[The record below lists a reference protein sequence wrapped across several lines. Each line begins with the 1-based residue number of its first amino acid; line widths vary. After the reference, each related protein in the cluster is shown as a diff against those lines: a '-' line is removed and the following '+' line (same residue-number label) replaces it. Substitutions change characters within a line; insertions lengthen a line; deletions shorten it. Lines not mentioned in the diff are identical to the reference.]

1 MEHLT
6 YQGNQ
11 KKIEGFLLVMYTIYT
26 AGIIISAARPSLENW
41 IDFTLI
47 GILASC
53 WILFICKYK
62 NYKFRATYT
71 SFMMQISLILYAFY
85 ERELRMALP
94 VYIVFVVMVGLY
106 GIAENIVMTVIT
118 TGIIFG
124 YHIMVIQTIPLTNLR
139 DVVSFFQRIS
149 NVLFVEFLV
158 YVWTKRNYEGSKQLL
173 DVIEELERVESMKDD
188 FVANVSHEIRTPIN
202 TICGMNEVLLHE
214 ELSEDVREKVM
225 AMQNAGRNLMGVVSD
240 ILDFSELQSGEIELE
255 EEAYNI
261 SSTINDVINMAVAY
275 KKEKEIELIVDCDP
289 NIPCGLIG
297 DEKKLR
303 RIILKLLSNAIK
315 FTESGCVALQI
326 GFRKETYGVNLVITI
341 RDTGIGIR
349 EESLENLFTSFH
361 QVDASRNRQEGGLGL
376 GLAISQ
382 ALVQKMGGAITV
394 KSKWGKGT
402 TVRVAV
408 PQKVLDEKPIV
419 ALQNKVAVNVATYID
434 MEQFEMLEISDE
446 YSRMI
451 LNMAKKLRG
460 RCQVCRSFAE
470 LQRRFEKEHFSHVFI
485 SNVEY
490 KENASYFDDLA
501 KKTRLIVVLDQKNE
515 KDVPNSQIAKIYKPF
530 YILTIASILNSEKK
544 ESLPVVQQKRV
555 KLDTRNAHVLV
566 VDDNLMNIRVVEEM
580 LSTYNIKVTKADSGE
595 EALEKIVEKKYDFV
609 FMDYMMPEMDGVETL
624 HRIRQKNGE
633 YYQTVPIIALTANT
647 VAGTREQLLREG
659 FNDFLE
665 KPMERSVL
673 ERVLRRN
680 LPIEKIFEQ
689 VIDTEEEKAKKA
701 LLPKKEVV
709 ETVEDWEQFLIQ
721 KGLDVKKAI
730 RYCNGQEAY
739 LKILRGYC
747 KEVETILKQLEAQ
760 YKENDWK
767 NYTIVVH
774 GLKSSMY
781 SVGATA
787 VADMAKKLELA
798 GKNSDVTYIM
808 TYHTELI
815 MECRKLFAEIK
826 QCKAVYREEENK
838 SRVVEVKVKEKLSKE
853 PLKKENL
860 QEISEEELLLILE
873 SVESAMY
880 NLDEDKMKTLL
891 GKLKNCS
898 YQGRVMEDVISN
910 ALHKIEMSDY
920 MTAVEMLIRWKEQ
933 IIDEEQRKC
942 GKS

>member
-1 MEHLT
+1 MENLT
-6 YQGNQ
+6 YKGNQ
-11 KKIEGFLLVMYTIYT
+11 KRIEVFLLVMYSIYT
-26 AGIIISAARPSLENW
+26 VGIIVSAARPTLENW
-41 IDFTLI
+41 TDFTLI
-47 GILASC
+47 GILTSC
-53 WILFICKYK
+53 WILYICKYK
-62 NYKFRATYT
+62 DYKFRATYT
-71 SFMMQISLILYAFY
+71 SFMMQISLILYTFH
-85 ERELRMALP
+85 EQELRMALP

-106 GIAENIVMTVIT
+106 GIAENIIMTVIT

-124 YHIMVIQTIPLTNLR
+124 YHIFVIRTIPLTDLR
-139 DVVSFFQRIS
+139 GIVSFFQRIS
-149 NVLFVEFLV
+149 NVLFVEYLV
-158 YVWTKRNYEGSKQLL
+158 YVWTKKNYEGSRQLL
-173 DVIEELERVESMKDD
+173 DVIEELEKVESAKDD

-202 TICGMNEVLLHE
+202 TICGMSEVLLSK
-214 ELSEDVREKVM
+214 ELSEDVREKVV

-261 SSTINDVINMAVAY
+261 SSTINDIINMAVAY

-289 NIPCGLIG
+289 NIPCGLLG

-361 QVDASRNRQEGGLGL
+361 QVDGSRNRQEDGLGL
-376 GLAISQ
+376 GLAITQ

-402 TVRVAV
+402 MVRVAV

-419 ALQNKVAVNVATYID
+419 TLQNKVTVNVATYID
-434 MEQFEMLEISDE
+434 MEQFEMPEIRDE
-446 YSRMI
+446 YASMI
-451 LNMAKKLRG
+451 LNMAQKLRG

-470 LQRRFEKEHFSHVFI
+470 LQRRYEKEQFSHIFI

-490 KENASYFDDLA
+490 KENSAYFDELV

-515 KDVPNSQIAKIYKPF
+515 KEVPNSQIAKIYKPF

-544 ESLPVVQQKRV
+544 ESVPVVKQKRV
-555 KLDTRNAHVLV
+555 KLDTKDAHVLV

-580 LSTYNIKVTKADSGE
+580 LSAYNIKVTKADSGE
-595 EALEKIVEKKYDFV
+595 EALEKIVTKKFDFV

-633 YYQTVPIIALTANT
+633 YYQSVPIIALTANT

-659 FNDFLE
+659 FDDFME

-680 LPIEKIFEQ
+680 LPAEKIMEQ
-689 VIDTEEEKAKKA
+689 VIEEEEKAKQA
-701 LLPKKEVV
+701 VIPKLEI
-709 ETVEDWEQFLIQ
+709 ETGGEDWEKVLGDN
-721 KGLDVKKAI
+721 GLDVKKAI
-730 RYCNGQEAY
+730 RYCNGKEAY

-747 KEVETILKQLEAQ
+747 KEVETILKQLETQ
-760 YKENDWK
+760 YRESDWK
-767 NYTIVVH
+767 NYTISVH

-781 SVGATA
+781 SVGATT
-787 VADMAKKLELA
+787 VSDMAKKLELA
-798 GKNSDVTYIM
+798 GKNSDITYIM

-826 QCKAVYREEENK
+826 KCKTIYREEENRG
-838 SRVVEVKVKEKLSKE
+838 RVAEVKIKEKPQKALLTREELKE
-853 PLKKENL
+853 I
-860 QEISEEELLLILE
+860 QEEELLHVLE
-873 SVESAMY
+873 AVESAMY
-880 NLDEDKMKTLL
+880 NLDEDKMKALL
-891 GKLKNCS
+891 GKLRYCS
-898 YQGRVMEDVISN
+898 YQGRVMEEIISN

-933 IIDEEQRKC
+933 IVDEERRTC